1 MVTAAQRTAA
11 DALQEWIEAF
21 MRHSTRDI
29 QSVARE
35 TGLSL
40 SQVHT
45 LFRLHF
51 RSACPVTDLGESLDL
66 TKAAASH
73 LAQRLVEMKLL
84 ERVEDPTDRRVRL
97 LTLSPDGQRLVRRM
111 LDARR
116 DWIRRLTSTLTP
128 EQQAEVVRSLG
139 YLIGAAQTLTEDPRT
154 PDPRRAGEGQGHFP
168 R

>member
-1 MVTAAQRTAA
+1 MVTGTQDPVA
-11 DALQEWIEAF
+11 DALREWTEAF

-51 RSACPVTDLGESLDL
+51 REVCPVTDLGESLDL

-73 LAQRLVEMKLL
+73 LAQRLVEMRLL
-84 ERVEDPTDRRVRL
+84 ERVEDPGDRRVRL
-97 LTLSPDGQRLVRRM
+97 LRLSPDGQRLVRRM
-111 LDARR
+111 MDARHE
-116 DWIRRLTSTLTP
+116 WLRRLAGALTP
-128 EQQAEVVRSLG
+128 EQQDEVVRALG
-139 YLIGAAQTLTEDPRT
+139 YLVAAARATLTPVDQR
-154 PDPRRAGEGQGHFP
+154 
-168 R
+168 